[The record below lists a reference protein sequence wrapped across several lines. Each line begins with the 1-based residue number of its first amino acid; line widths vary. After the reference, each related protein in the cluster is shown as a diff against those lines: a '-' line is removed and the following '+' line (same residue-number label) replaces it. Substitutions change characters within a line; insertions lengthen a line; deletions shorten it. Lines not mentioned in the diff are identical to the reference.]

1 MMSLIRFLLLI
12 FSPYGMYPSV
22 SNTVLKVLGA
32 SVTSGSLQVAIK
44 FAVKIPIA
52 CRSQTTPFARRLDE
66 YLKTSDKTSL
76 EKPLKEIVWKDS
88 ETVFFDM
95 LWGVHTPFFQKKTGY
110 IDKRFLDL
118 NNGRFRQKLFISY
131 GRGHTHIAFVASWG
145 ANVAVSL

>member
-1 MMSLIRFLLLI
+1 
-12 FSPYGMYPSV
+12 MYPSV

-88 ETVFFDM
+88 ETVFSTCCGEYI
-95 LWGVHTPFFQKKTGY
+95 LLFFRKKQG
-110 IDKRFLDL
+110 I
-118 NNGRFRQKLFISY
+118 
-131 GRGHTHIAFVASWG
+131 
-145 ANVAVSL
+145 